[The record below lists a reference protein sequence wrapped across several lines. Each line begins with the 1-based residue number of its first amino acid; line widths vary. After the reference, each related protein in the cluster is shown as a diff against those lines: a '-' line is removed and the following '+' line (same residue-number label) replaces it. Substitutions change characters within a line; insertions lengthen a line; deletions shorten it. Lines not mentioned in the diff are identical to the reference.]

1 MYVCMYVNIASP
13 YTINLIRTFVI
24 KLTLFWRDKDR
35 NYIIAYKYRS
45 VYEFKAYTA
54 I

>member
-1 MYVCMYVNIASP
+1 MYMYVCIEYSFTLYNQSYYKI
-13 YTINLIRTFVI
+13 VI

-35 NYIIAYKYRS
+35 NYIIAYKYQLL
-45 VYEFKAYTA
+45 YEFKAYTS